1 MLGVVMATLF
11 KTWNFSTISGD
22 TWSGATIGIKVNG
35 VALDLTSASIEMQIR
50 KTRLDTPILTLK
62 SSVVGEI
69 TISATPTDGKFTI
82 NPVVITGEPG
92 GYYYDVEITLQDNS
106 VKTYLSGVVTLIG
119 EITHA

>member
-1 MLGVVMATLF
+1 MSTLF

-22 TWSGATIGIKVNG
+22 TWSGATVGVKVNN

-62 SSVVGEI
+62 SSVSGEI
-69 TISATPTDGKFTI
+69 TISATPTDGKFIIEPT
-82 NPVVITGEPG
+82 VITGEPG
-92 GYYYDVEITLQDNS
+92 GYFYDVEITLQDSS
-106 VKTYLSGVVTLIG
+106 VKTYLSGVVTIIG